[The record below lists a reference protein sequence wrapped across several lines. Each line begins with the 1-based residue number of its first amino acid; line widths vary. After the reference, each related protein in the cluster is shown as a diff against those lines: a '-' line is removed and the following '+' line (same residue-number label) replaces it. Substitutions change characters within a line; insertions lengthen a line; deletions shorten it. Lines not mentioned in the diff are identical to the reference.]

1 MRFGSIDKN
10 NTPPNSSRPDK
21 STHRHIPQI
30 DDSIRQ
36 LVAEKVLNR
45 VNPDAAVKL
54 GYDDLLE
61 QVEKTIEEIATS
73 DRLNINKREQS
84 ILAEELSNDMLG
96 IGPLE
101 TLMKDDD
108 ITDIMVVGPKTIYVD
123 RRGRGREKADL
134 TFRDDKHLTAVGQRI
149 ARNVGRKI
157 DENTPLVD
165 ARLKDGSRVNI
176 VFPPIALDGASISIR
191 KFPKETLDLEDLLGL
206 DTMSEQIA
214 EFLKLAAEARL
225 NFIIS
230 GGTGSGKTTLLNA
243 MTKHFSD
250 DERIVTIEDAAE
262 LKILQPHVVR
272 LETRAS
278 SSEGNNQV
286 NQTALVKNALR
297 MNPDRIIIGEVRGA
311 EAFDFLQAS
320 NTGHDGST
328 ASLHAN
334 TARDALSRLENMV
347 LMAGY
352 DLPAR
357 AIRGQIAS
365 AIDIVIQIERMKDK
379 KRRITSISEVIG
391 MEGDVISVQD
401 LFSYKIESFTSQG
414 IKGDWDKASIRPRKI
429 DKFRAH
435 GLEHKIGEI
444 FGSRGGQ

>member
-1 MRFGSIDKN
+1 MLFGTKKN
-10 NTPPNSSRPDK
+10 NTEPENQYEANA
-21 STHRHIPQI
+21 QI
-30 DDSIRQ
+30 NTEIRKY
-36 LVAEKVLNR
+36 LADKVLTL

-54 GYDDLLE
+54 NYEELLS
-61 QVEKTIEEIATS
+61 QVERAVGQIASDERLTINGI
-73 DRLNINKREQS
+73 EQKLIS
-84 ILAEELSNDMLG
+84 EELANDMLG

-101 TLMKDDD
+101 PLMKDDE
-108 ITDIMVVGPKTIYVD
+108 ITDIMVVGPNTIYVD
-123 RRGRGREKADL
+123 RRGKGREL
-134 TFRDDKHLTAVGQRI
+134 SGLSFRDGKHLIAVGQRI

-165 ARLKDGSRVNI
+165 ARLQDGSRVNI
-176 VFPPIALDGASISIR
+176 VFPPITLDGASISIR
-191 KFPKETLDLEDLLGL
+191 KFPKETFQLADLQRVGSFSQEIG
-206 DTMSEQIA
+206 

-225 NFIIS
+225 NFVIS

-243 MTKHFSD
+243 MTKHFSQ

-262 LKILQPHVVR
+262 LKILMPHVVR
-272 LETRAS
+272 METRAS

-286 NQTALVKNALR
+286 NQTALVKNSLR
-297 MNPDRIIIGEVRGA
+297 MNPDRIIIGEVRGG
-311 EAFDFLQAS
+311 EAFDFLQAA
-320 NTGHDGST
+320 NTGHDGSC

-334 TARDALSRLENMV
+334 TCRDALSRLENMV

-365 AIDIVIQIERMKDK
+365 AIDLVIQIERLKDK

-391 MEGDVISVQD
+391 MEGEVISLQE
-401 LFSYKIESFTSQG
+401 LFKFKIDNFTTAG
-414 IKGDWDKASIRPRKI
+414 VEGHWKKANVKPRGM

-435 GLEHKIGEI
+435 GLEYKISEI
-444 FGSRGGQ
+444 FGKQGG

>member
-1 MRFGSIDKN
+1 MLFGAKN
-10 NTPPNSSRPDK
+10 NSDNQISKTSDNSVSVDN
-21 STHRHIPQI
+21 
-30 DDSIRQ
+30 DIRKH
-36 LVAEKVLNR
+36 LADKVLTL

-54 GYDDLLE
+54 SYDELLTQIERAIGQIASDERLTLNAAE
-61 QVEKTIEEIATS
+61 QQLIS
-73 DRLNINKREQS
+73 
-84 ILAEELSNDMLG
+84 EELANDMLG

-101 TLMKDDD
+101 PLMKDDE

-123 RRGRGREKADL
+123 RRGKGREL
-134 TFRDDKHLTAVGQRI
+134 SGLSFRDDKHLVAVGQRI

-176 VFPPIALDGASISIR
+176 VFPPITLDGASISIR
-191 KFPKETLDLEDLLGL
+191 KFPKDTFQLSDLQRGGSFS
-206 DTMSEQIA
+206 SEMM

-225 NFIIS
+225 NFVIS

-243 MTKHFSD
+243 MTKHFSQ

-262 LKILQPHVVR
+262 LKILMPHVVR
-272 LETRAS
+272 METRAS

-286 NQTALVKNALR
+286 NQTALVKNSLR
-297 MNPDRIIIGEVRGA
+297 MNPDRIIIGEVRGG
-311 EAFDFLQAS
+311 EAFDFLQAA
-320 NTGHDGST
+320 NTGHDGSC

-334 TARDALSRLENMV
+334 TCRDALSRLENMV

-357 AIRGQIAS
+357 AIRGQISS
-365 AIDIVIQIERMKDK
+365 AIDLVIQIERMKDK

-391 MEGDVISVQD
+391 MEGDVISLQE
-401 LFSYKIESFTSQG
+401 LFKFKIDNFTPSG
-414 IKGDWDKASIRPRKI
+414 IDGHWEQSNVKPRSM

-435 GLEHKIGEI
+435 GLEYKISEI
-444 FGSRGGQ
+444 FGKQGGA